1 MLPRQAKSGGYKYGR
16 VSGDAPFAE
25 AMDSVAASAATPDF
39 SSQGLAIG
47 KKKGRRPKKTSQ
59 DDESKP
65 NPKPTSKRSVE
76 VDTHGPS
83 EPSAGS
89 APKKRRNGSKG
100 KKVTEEPL
108 PQLSFL
114 FFSVG
119 VCVWMRW
126 FDQILNYPSQP
137 FQSYQEETEKN
148 TAEESIAEEPCKK
161 HVSCLLLWVNG
172 SILYMAHTISLY
184 RMYE

>member
-119 VCVWMRW
+119 VC
-126 FDQILNYPSQP
+126 LNEMIWSNLKLPKSTFP
-137 FQSYQEETEKN
+137 ELSGGNGEEHGWGKHCRGALQETCFMSTPLGK
-148 TAEESIAEEPCKK
+148 
-161 HVSCLLLWVNG
+161 W
-172 SILYMAHTISLY
+172 
-184 RMYE
+184 